1 MFRESIRLQRGF
13 STILAML
20 LTGFLVTL
28 TAGVLYLF
36 LSENR
41 INQSLFK
48 GAAAYHAAE
57 GALEYAL
64 LKLKNHRE

>member
-1 MFRESIRLQRGF
+1 
-13 STILAML
+13 ML
-20 LTGFLVTL
+20 LTGFLITL

-48 GAAAYHAAE
+48 GAAAYHASE